1 MRLLV
6 FGLGYSA
13 SRFVERHG
21 AAFDAVV
28 GTRRETGAAPV
39 PDASEIIAFDGHRAT
54 PALAE
59 AVAAATHI
67 LVSIAPDKAGDPVL
81 RSFGDAI
88 ATAPGLVWIGY
99 LSTIG
104 VYGDFGGAWVDEE
117 TPIRPSRDRNLRR
130 AEAERDWL
138 DLGRRIARP
147 VQVFRLAG
155 IYGPG
160 RSAIDN
166 VRDGTARRIVKP
178 GQLFN
183 RIHVDD
189 IAGAIMAGLARPGV
203 GPVVNVADDEP
214 APPQDVVAYAAGLLG
229 VDPPP
234 ETPFDEAELSPM
246 GRSFYSENKRVSNR
260 RLRDGLG
267 HDLLYPTYRE
277 GLAACLAATS

>member
-21 AAFDAVV
+21 TAFAGIV
-28 GTRRETGAAPV
+28 GTRREPGSAPAPDGAEA
-39 PDASEIIAFDGHRAT
+39 IAFDGDHAA
-54 PALAE
+54 PALAG

-81 RSFGDAI
+81 RRFGDAI
-88 ATAPGLVWIGY
+88 AAAPDLAWIGY
-99 LSTIG
+99 LSTVG
-104 VYGDFGGAWVDEE
+104 VYGDFGGAWVDED

-138 DLGRRIARP
+138 DLGRRTARA

-166 VRDGTARRIVKP
+166 VRDGSARRIVKP
-178 GQLFN
+178 GQVFN

-189 IAGAIMAGLARPGV
+189 IADAVMAGIARPDV
-203 GPVVNVADDEP
+203 LPIVNVVDDEP

-260 RLRDGLG
+260 LLRDGLG
-267 HDLLYPTYRE
+267 HDLVYPTYRE
-277 GLAACLAATS
+277 GLAACLAAAS